1 MLKEVLSK
9 VMKAVILAGG
19 YGTRLA
25 EETDLMPKPMVKIG
39 EKPIIW
45 HIMKIYSHYGIN
57 DFVICL
63 GYKGYVIKE
72 YFENYFLHMSDV
84 TIDVRHGK
92 MEVHNKK
99 SEPWKITLVDTGS
112 STMTG
117 ARVKLVQP
125 YIGDET
131 FCLTYGDGVADINI
145 KELIKYHNNHDKL
158 ATVTAVQPRAR
169 FGALDIKEDHI
180 VKGFIEKPKES
191 ASWINGGYFV
201 MDSGIFNYL
210 DDRNDLVLEREPLE
224 KLSKDGELMAFKHN
238 GFWQPMDTLREKTE
252 LNGLWESAHCPW
264 RVW

>member
-1 MLKEVLSK
+1 
-9 VMKAVILAGG
+9 MKAVILAGG